1 MLKNNLIT
9 FLFFSLLFFIS
20 KNVFANYDTVG
31 SFKAKA
37 NSEALN
43 KMVDREISIGVSLKE
58 KKGKISISYE
68 MPIGELDII
77 YPFQL
82 DEDNKIKSQR
92 SLDNLIKVIKKG
104 IEWSNV
110 AKENKVDVQKKIPSE
125 KFCVSSSNNAIV
137 DCTANFASVG
147 NGVSTFLLIYL
158 DEVGTKSKD
167 YNQDMFAIS
176 YENQKKFLNF
186 LENKIHKTIN
196 YLLEQETKS
205 EGLFN

>member
-1 MLKNNLIT
+1 M
-9 FLFFSLLFFIS
+9 
-20 KNVFANYDTVG
+20 
-31 SFKAKA
+31 
-37 NSEALN
+37 
-43 KMVDREISIGVSLKE
+43 
-58 KKGKISISYE
+58 
-68 MPIGELDII
+68 
-77 YPFQL
+77 
-82 DEDNKIKSQR
+82 
-92 SLDNLIKVIKKG
+92 
-104 IEWSNV
+104 
-110 AKENKVDVQKKIPSE
+110 
-125 KFCVSSSNNAIV
+125 SSSNNAIV

-158 DEVGTKSKD
+158 DEVWTKSKD